1 MKKKKRTIETLDG
14 LAPGEGATV
23 GRLIS
28 KCTMKGRLEGLGFC
42 PGEEI
47 VCVMRSPLG
56 DPTAYLIRGT
66 MIALRRDDAR
76 TVAIER

>member
-1 MKKKKRTIETLDG
+1 MKKKKCAPETLSG
-14 LAPGEGATV
+14 LSVGEGATIS
-23 GRLIS
+23 RLTS

-47 VCVMRSPLG
+47 RCVMRSPLG

-66 MIALRRDDAR
+66 VIALRRSDAK